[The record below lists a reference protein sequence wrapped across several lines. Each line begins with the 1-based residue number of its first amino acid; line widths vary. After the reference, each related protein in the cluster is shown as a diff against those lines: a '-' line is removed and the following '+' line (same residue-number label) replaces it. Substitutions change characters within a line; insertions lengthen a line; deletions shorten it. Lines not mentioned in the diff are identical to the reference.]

1 MSTYSLRTLFV
12 FPVGNTLPSSGSTEN
27 LSNRQVGIF
36 KDAAR
41 TVATAGN
48 VSTANFIQ
56 IAQGQD
62 LSIGSKISDKIK
74 STKVKKWYKVTGN
87 ATAAN
92 EIWTLSSFVAKCDQA
107 VTLTINAHSSY
118 LDTISFNG
126 LTRSVT
132 IQTPC
137 CDCGADP
144 CTEIANETLI
154 DLLLAA
160 INRDI
165 AASVIT
171 GPNALTIGTFFTFE
185 KIGTGASATLT
196 ITSKPITA
204 YGKFC
209 DVALNPYEF
218 DRIWF
223 RTWVYNGPETTV
235 DFLVYDRCEAAATAV
250 VSQRSSFPRG
260 TSAEIEQLEIDYYS
274 YQSPFKHLYRMSGY
288 NQYFVSDVVSG
299 TIYDTYYIVFDE
311 LDQDDSWTPNLK
323 EDETVILAIPQ
334 GATAGTE
341 AILVAYLGAITN
353 ASGAAVTTTS
363 STTTTSTSTTSTTTL
378 IP

>member
-27 LSNRQVGIF
+27 LSNRQVGVF

-62 LSIGSKISDKIK
+62 LYLGSKISDKIK

-92 EIWTLSSFVAKCDQA
+92 EIWTFSSFQAKCDQA
-107 VTLTINAHSSY
+107 VTFTINAHSSY

-132 IQTPC
+132 FQTPC
-137 CDCGADP
+137 CDCGTNP
-144 CTEIANETLI
+144 CTDIANETLI
-154 DLLLAA
+154 DLLIAA

-165 AASVIT
+165 ASTVQN
-171 GPNALTIGTFFTFE
+171 GPNALTIGTFFTFA
-185 KIGTGASATLT
+185 KIGTGGSATLT
-196 ITSKPITA
+196 VTSRPITA

-223 RTWVYNGPETTV
+223 RGWVYNGPETTV
-235 DFLVYDRCEAAATAV
+235 DFLVYDKCEPAAVGT

-323 EDETVILAIPQ
+323 EDETVILAVPQ
-334 GATAGTE
+334 GATSTLE
-341 AILVAYLGAITN
+341 TLLVAYLGAITN
-353 ASGAAVTTTS
+353 ASGAAITTTS
-363 STTTTSTSTTSTTTL
+363 STTTTSTSTTTTTTL

>member
-12 FPVGNTLPSSGSTEN
+12 LPVGNTLPSSGSTEN
-27 LSNRQVGIF
+27 LSNRQVGVF

-62 LSIGSKISDKIK
+62 LFIGSKISDKIK

-92 EIWTLSSFVAKCDQA
+92 EIWVFSNFNAKCDQA
-107 VTLTINAHSSY
+107 VTFTLNGHSSY

-126 LTRSVT
+126 FTRSVT

-144 CTEIANETLI
+144 CTDIANETLI
-154 DLLLAA
+154 DLILAQ
-160 INRDI
+160 INKDI
-165 AASVIT
+165 AATIQNS
-171 GPNALTIGTFFTFE
+171 PNALTIGTFWTFQ
-185 KIGTGASATLT
+185 KDGTGGSATLRV
-196 ITSKPITA
+196 TSKPITA

-223 RTWVYNGPETTV
+223 RGWVYTGPETTI
-235 DFLVYDRCEAAATAV
+235 DFLVYDRCQTAATGAV
-250 VSQRSSFPRG
+250 TQRSSFPRG
-260 TSAEIEQLEIDYYS
+260 TSDEVTQLEIDYYS

-288 NQYFVSDVVSG
+288 NQYFVSDVVAG
-299 TIYDTYYIVFDE
+299 TIYDMYYIIFDE

-323 EDETVILAIPQ
+323 EDETVMLAVPQ
-334 GATAGTE
+334 GETATLE
-341 AILVAYLGAITN
+341 ALLVAYLGAIVN
-353 ASGAAVTTTS
+353 ESGVAITTTT
-363 STTTTSTSTTSTTTL
+363 STTTTSTTTSTTTTL

>member
-27 LSNRQVGIF
+27 LANRQVGIF

-48 VSTANFIQ
+48 IGTANFIQ

-62 LSIGSKISDKIK
+62 LHIGSKISDKIK
-74 STKVKKWYKVTGN
+74 VTKVKKWYKVTGN

-92 EIWTLSSFVAKCDQA
+92 EIWQFSNFTAKCDEA
-107 VTLTINAHSSY
+107 VTFSINAHSSY
-118 LDTISFNG
+118 IDTISFNG

-132 IQTPC
+132 FQTPC

-160 INRDI
+160 INQDI
-165 AASVIT
+165 AATVQT
-171 GPNALTIGTFFTFE
+171 DANALTIGTFFTFA
-185 KIGTGASATLT
+185 KVGTGGSAVLT
-196 ITSKPITA
+196 VTSKPLTV

-223 RTWVYNGPETTV
+223 RGWVYTGPETTI
-235 DFLVYDRCEAAATAV
+235 DFLVYDRCNLAALGTV
-250 VSQRSSFPRG
+250 TQRSSFPRG
-260 TSAEIEQLEIDYYS
+260 VASEIEQLEIDYYS

-288 NQYFVSDVVSG
+288 NQYFVSDVVAG
-299 TIYDTYYIVFDE
+299 TIYDTYYIIYDE
-311 LDQDDSWTPNLK
+311 LDQDDSWTANLK

-334 GATAGTE
+334 GATATVE
-341 AILVAYLGAITN
+341 ATLVAYLGAITN
-353 ASGAAVTTTS
+353 SSGVAVTTTT

>member
-27 LSNRQVGIF
+27 LADRQVGVF
-36 KDAAR
+36 KDEAR

-48 VSTANFIQ
+48 ISTANFIQ
-56 IAQGQD
+56 VAQGQD

-74 STKVKKWYKVTGN
+74 LSKVKKWYKVTGN

-92 EIWTLSSFVAKCDQA
+92 EIWTFSDFQAKCDEA
-107 VTLTINAHSSY
+107 VTFTINAHSIY

-137 CDCGADP
+137 CDCGASP
-144 CTEIANETLI
+144 CENVSGETII
-154 DLLLAA
+154 DLILAA
-160 INRDI
+160 IADE
-165 AASVIT
+165 AAVQT
-171 GPNALTIGTFFTFE
+171 GPNALTMSTFFTFQ
-185 KIGTGASATLT
+185 KDGTGDSAVLRV
-196 ITSKPITA
+196 TSKPITK

-223 RTWVYNGPETTV
+223 RGWVYIGPETTV
-235 DFLVYDRCEAAATAV
+235 DFLVYDACNIAAVGEV
-250 VSQRSSFPRG
+250 VQRSSFPRG
-260 TSAEIEQLEIDYYS
+260 TSDEIAQLEIDYYS
-274 YQSPFKHLYRMSGY
+274 YQSPFKHLFRMSGY
-288 NQYFVSDVVSG
+288 NQYFTSDVVDG
-299 TIYDTYYIVFDE
+299 TIYDTYYIIYDE
-311 LDQDDSWTPNLK
+311 LQQDDSWTSNLK
-323 EDETVILAIPQ
+323 EDETVILAVPQ
-334 GATAGTE
+334 GETSTLETLLTTYLGSVTNESGE
-341 AILVAYLGAITN
+341 AITTTT
-353 ASGAAVTTTS
+353 STTTTS
-363 STTTTSTSTTSTTTL
+363 STTTSTTTL